1 MDSVS
6 HFRPRALV
14 ALLSA
19 FLLVTPAAFAQGTSA
34 APSAPAAAQNATPRV
49 SADVFQKLRPT
60 AFRIEQRAANAT
72 TAPDG
77 LGTGFFISKDGLAL
91 TAYHVVFGAKEL
103 SARLVGSDKRVPVEV
118 IGFDDYNDIALLRV
132 KVTEDV
138 PFLPLAQNGPKVGDA
153 ALAIGNGGGSFLRDK
168 YGTFER
174 LDVASERADFPS
186 GTLELNA
193 QLIPGDSG
201 GPIINAR
208 GEAVGVVSY
217 IQVGGSSS
225 GGSNLRIKSYA
236 IPVTQSSKLV
246 ADLRGGVKRDAPV
259 LGVSRGGQIGNVAG
273 ALDDADELFPS
284 IGLGSKLGVT
294 FSGVQDGSPAAKAG
308 LKPLVLVDQGS
319 QQQNRYPQFSGDVI
333 VAIDGKAVRAWN
345 DLVSQIRGK
354 KIGDAIKLTVA
365 RGTQTVE
372 VSVTLAARAE
382 IYGSR

>member
-1 MDSVS
+1 MESVS
-6 HFRPRALV
+6 HSRPRALV

-19 FLLVTPAAFAQGTSA
+19 FLLVSPAFAQGSPA
-34 APSAPAAAQNATPRV
+34 APSAPAAAPNATTRV
-49 SADVFQKLRPT
+49 GADVFQKLRPT

-72 TAPDG
+72 TSPDG
-77 LGTGFFISKDGLAL
+77 IGTGFFISKDGLAL
-91 TAYHVVFGAKEL
+91 TAYHVVFGAKDL
-103 SARLVGSDKRVPVEV
+103 SARLVGSDKRVPLEV

-132 KVTEDV
+132 KVTDDV
-138 PFLPLAQNGPKVGDA
+138 PFLPLAQTSPKIGDA
-153 ALAIGNGGGSFLRDK
+153 ALAIGNGGGAFLKDK

-174 LDVASERADFPS
+174 LDVASDRADFPS

-201 GPIINAR
+201 GPIINAK

-217 IQVGGSSS
+217 IQVGGSST

-284 IGLGSKLGVT
+284 VGLGSKLGVT

-308 LKPLVLVDQGS
+308 LKPLVLVDQGN
-319 QQQNRYPQFSGDVI
+319 QQQNRFPQFSGDVI

-365 RGTQTVE
+365 RGGQTVE
-372 VSVTLAARAE
+372 VNVTLAARAE